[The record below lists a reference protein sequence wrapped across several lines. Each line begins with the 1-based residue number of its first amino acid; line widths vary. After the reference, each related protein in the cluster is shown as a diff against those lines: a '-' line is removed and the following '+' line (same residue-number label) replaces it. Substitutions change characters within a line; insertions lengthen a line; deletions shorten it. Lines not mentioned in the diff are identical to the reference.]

1 MSMYIY
7 LQSTY
12 CPILSH
18 IFQILNLLLC
28 IHLLIQESCCLPG
41 DRRDLGRELRV
52 HHGLGHDLGRLQLE
66 AQLQVS
72 QEVTAFNLGRYAKI
86 TSGQPS
92 VPLMQV
98 SSFNLFIISIYLH
111 MYISS
116 MYLQSNNYIYNIC
129 QMVPSAATGDG
140 PPQRRPVGAAAHAG
154 HGRRPLL
161 HRPGLLLRGRLL
173 RRRDGHLGRREP

>member
-7 LQSTY
+7 LKSTY
-12 CPILSH
+12 FLLSTSH
-18 IFQILNLLLC
+18 LFQILNLLLC

-72 QEVTAFNLGRYAKI
+72 QEVTVFNSGRYSNFRSVFCASN
-86 TSGQPS
+86 SGQ
-92 VPLMQV
+92 LR
-98 SSFNLFIISIYLH
+98 LFIYPIYICT
-111 MYISS
+111 YAFT
-116 MYLQSNNYIYNIC
+116 NNIIYIYNIC